1 MLNIIWGIFIIIA
14 ISYGFFSGNIE
25 YVNNSLFESI
35 ENTTNFI
42 IKMAGNICFWT
53 GIMKILSNTTIL
65 EKIKKIINPIIKLIF
80 PEIDKKSKAY
90 DEISMNVVS
99 NIVGLGNAATPCGLR
114 AMEEM
119 QKENDNKAK
128 LSKSMLKFMLINT
141 ASIQLIPTTIIAI
154 RTSLGSTKPSS
165 IVFGVWFASIIAF
178 ISIIII
184 SKIYIR
190 FFRK

>member
-25 YVNNSLFESI
+25 YVNNALFESI
-35 ENTTNFI
+35 GSTTTFI
-42 IKMAGNICFWT
+42 INMMGNICFWT
-53 GIMKILSNTTIL
+53 GIMEIVSNTSVL
-65 EKIKKIINPIIKLIF
+65 EKIKKIIAPLIKLIF
-80 PEIDKKSKAY
+80 PEINKESKAY
-90 DEISMNVVS
+90 DEISMNMVS
-99 NIVGLGNAATPCGLR
+99 NIIGLGNAATPCGLR

-119 QKENDNKAK
+119 QKENKDKTK
-128 LSKSMLKFMLINT
+128 LSEAMFKFMLINT

-154 RTSLGSTKPSS
+154 RTSLGSEKPSS
-165 IVFGVWFASIIAF
+165 ILFGVWFASTVTF
-178 ISIIII
+178 ISIIFI

>member
-1 MLNIIWGIFIIIA
+1 MLNKIWGIFIIIA

-35 ENTTNFI
+35 ESTTNFI

-119 QKENDNKAK
+119 QKENDDKLR

-165 IVFGVWFASIIAF
+165 IVFGVWFASIITF